1 MLTIFLVAS
10 LLLVG
15 QTPDTPPVHAGQTP
29 DTPPVLSGQTL
40 DTPPAIAAY
49 VVGPE
54 DVLMVIVF
62 NEPQLSGK
70 FRVENDGRF
79 GYPFLG
85 RVEAAGTTLAQIGA
99 MLTAKLADGYLRNP
113 QVTVNVDQFRSQSVF
128 VMGEVRSPGRY
139 TLSGQVT
146 LLEALAQAGSTT
158 PAAGSEVLIL
168 HPRETA
174 KGMPA
179 KPGDTDADIERVS
192 LRDIESGKLSQNVAV
207 NDGDTIFVPRAE
219 RFYVTGFVRNP
230 GYYVL
235 EAGMTVL
242 QAISTAGGV
251 TERGSNRR
259 VRITRIVG
267 DERREL
273 DASLTDLVQPGDTIN
288 VRQRIL

>member
-1 MLTIFLVAS
+1 MLVTLLAAS
-10 LLLVG
+10 LLV
-15 QTPDTPPVHAGQTP
+15 AGQAPGTTA
-29 DTPPVLSGQTL
+29 DTAS
-40 DTPPAIAAY
+40 Y

-54 DVLMVIVF
+54 DVLLVTVF

-70 FRVENDGRF
+70 FRVETDGQF
-79 GYPFLG
+79 SYPFLG
-85 RVEAAGTTLAQIGA
+85 RVQAAGVTAVDIAQ
-99 MLTAKLADGYLRNP
+99 MLKTKLADGYLRNP
-113 QVTVNVDQFRSQSVF
+113 QVTVDVDQFRSQSVF

-158 PAAGSEVLIL
+158 AAAGGEVLIL

-174 KGMPA
+174 KNMPA
-179 KPGDTDADIERVS
+179 QPGDADADIERIN
-192 LRDIESGKLSQNVAV
+192 LRDIESGKLSQNVPLH
-207 NDGDTIFVPRAE
+207 DGDTVFVPRAE

-235 EAGMTVL
+235 EPNMTVL
-242 QAISTAGGV
+242 QAISMAGGV

-259 VRITRIVG
+259 VRITRIVNN
-267 DERREL
+267 ERSEF
-273 DASLTDLVQPGDTIN
+273 DADLTDIVQPGDTIN